1 MLSLCLN
8 SFYTPPAILVFSL
21 SQQCYFNI
29 LTSIACIFKV
39 NVVFLPQQTHLD
51 MLLVNLQMEAVFLKE
66 TFNIKW
72 VAQTGLVENIE
83 RIVKEYKQSRGL
95 LVMAWCMLF

>member
-8 SFYTPPAILVFSL
+8 SFYTILVFSL

-39 NVVFLPQQTHLD
+39 VFLPQQTHLD
-51 MLLVNLQMEAVFLKE
+51 ILLVNLRMEAVFLKE

-72 VAQTGLVENIE
+72 VAQTGLVENIG
-83 RIVKEYKQSRGL
+83 RVVKEYKQSRGL